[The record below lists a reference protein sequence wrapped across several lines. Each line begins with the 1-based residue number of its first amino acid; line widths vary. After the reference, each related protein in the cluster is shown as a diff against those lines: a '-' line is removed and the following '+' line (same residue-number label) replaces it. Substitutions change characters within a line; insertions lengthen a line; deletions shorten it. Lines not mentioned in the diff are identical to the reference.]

1 MTDLDVIAGGCGR
14 VHLPGTCRAVI
25 IGAFY
30 RPLGSKIPPALLDV
44 FSHTHTRFRVSCKV
58 LTPKSVIL
66 QARGAAA
73 TR

>member
-44 FSHTHTRFRVSCKV
+44 FSHARTHTHT
-58 LTPKSVIL
+58 L
-66 QARGAAA
+66 
-73 TR
+73 